1 MLLKHLFILPRNAT
15 DAIRNCRDYRLGES
29 DIVRQTQFSDEV
41 LEQCG

>member
-1 MLLKHLFILPRNAT
+1 MLLKHLFILPRSGT
-15 DAIRNCRDYRLGES
+15 DAIRSCRESRLGES